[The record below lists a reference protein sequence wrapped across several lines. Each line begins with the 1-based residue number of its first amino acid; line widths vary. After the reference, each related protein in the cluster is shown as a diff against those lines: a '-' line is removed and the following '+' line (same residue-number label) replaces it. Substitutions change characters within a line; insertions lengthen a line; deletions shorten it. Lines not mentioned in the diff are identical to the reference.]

1 MPILLFAFA
10 MTALMLV
17 GCARAAVAEALD
29 SR

>member
-17 GCARAAVAEALD
+17 ATVRATLAEGRRPL
-29 SR
+29 